1 MSRGRLCRAQA
12 WRRVPRSPSAEA
24 EPGDTTSAACGPA
37 APGGA
42 ASPLARVRTNRH
54 PKLSTLASGRRAKA
68 GFAAP
73 TCGRSPGLGE
83 SETPARQGRRH
94 PRRPEDPQA
103 PLRSSGRTRE
113 RPAPWS
119 PRGAPRRPGSE
130 RRSRAGRE
138 RRSASKEPEARRP
151 TEPSEPA
158 TDDRP
163 RPDPRHRRR
172 TAIPAKGPPS
182 SRAPP
187 PMGDPIR
194 AEARGID
201 HGRRRSGAFAWQV
214 SVARIPKVD
223 KTEICSIANFV
234 CISLFLLHKPPT
246 SSPQSYPHFLRP
258 KGRPSLAAQYLVA
271 CRRRSAQ
278 VMGARPTRAAVP
290 RPPTLP
296 PPGQVDLCCI
306 AV

>member
-12 WRRVPRSPSAEA
+12 WRRVPGSPSAEA

-42 ASPLARVRTNRH
+42 AFPLARVRSNRH
-54 PKLSTLASGRRAKA
+54 PKLSTLASGRHAKA

-83 SETPARQGRRH
+83 SETH
-94 PRRPEDPQA
+94 PVRDAAALEGPKTPKCRSEA
-103 PLRSSGRTRE
+103 PKEPGSGRLHGVPEGHPDGPDRSAA
-113 RPAPWS
+113 PAQGESGDPH
-119 PRGAPRRPGSE
+119 RKNRR
-130 RRSRAGRE
+130 RAGLPNPPNRQ
-138 RRSASKEPEARRP
+138 RMTGR
-151 TEPSEPA
+151 
-158 TDDRP
+158 DRT
-163 RPDPRHRRR
+163 PRHRRR

-182 SRAPP
+182 SEAPP

-194 AEARGID
+194 AEARGVD
-201 HGRRRSGAFAWQV
+201 HDRRRSGAFAWQV
-214 SVARIPKVD
+214 SVAGIPKVD

-234 CISLFLLHKPPT
+234 CIVCFYCTNPPHYLHRVIHI
-246 SSPQSYPHFLRP
+246 SIRP
-258 KGRPSLAAQYLVA
+258 KGRPSLPAQYLVA
-271 CRRRSAQ
+271 CRRRRAQ
-278 VMGARPTRAAVP
+278 VMGARPTHAAVS